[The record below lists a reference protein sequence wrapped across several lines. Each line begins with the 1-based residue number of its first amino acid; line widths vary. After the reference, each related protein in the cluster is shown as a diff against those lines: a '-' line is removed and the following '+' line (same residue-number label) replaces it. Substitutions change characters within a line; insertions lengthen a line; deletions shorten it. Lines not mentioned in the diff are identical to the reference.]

1 MKKKLR
7 LPAAGTAEEI
17 LAALAA
23 ESADAAGTA
32 GEEAPEPGESL
43 PPAGPERLYAL
54 ADRLIR
60 QSNRVEAAAVE
71 VPRSW
76 VTFDVAGETYGL
88 PVECVEE
95 ALRVTTITRLPYA
108 PAPVRGMTQVRGR
121 ILPVVDLRVRLGHAP
136 VATGDRSRILVVS
149 SRGRNL
155 GLLVDAARQ
164 VVKLLQSTL
173 EPPPP
178 EVMSEESSFIVAVCR
193 REDSL
198 FLLLDVEKVLLVPE
212 SLQPESLVGVE
223 A

>member
-1 MKKKLR
+1 MKKLR
-7 LPAAGTAEEI
+7 LPASGTAEEI
-17 LAALAA
+17 LAAFAA
-23 ESADAAGTA
+23 ETAETADTA
-32 GEEAPEPGESL
+32 GEAVPEPGEPL

-60 QSNRVEAAAVE
+60 QSGRVEAAPVE
-71 VPRSW
+71 VPKSW
-76 VTFDVAGETYGL
+76 VTFDVAGEVYGL
-88 PVECVEE
+88 PVECVDE

-121 ILPVVDLRVRLGHAP
+121 ILPVVDLRVRLGHP
-136 VATGDRSRILVVS
+136 PIPTGDRSRILMVS
-149 SRGRNL
+149 SRGRSL

-164 VVKLLQSTL
+164 VVKLLPSAL

-178 EVMSEESSFIVAVCR
+178 EVMTGKSSFIVAVCR

-198 FLLLDVEKVLLVPE
+198 LLLLDVEKVLLVPE
-212 SLQPESLVGVE
+212 SPQPESPAGLE